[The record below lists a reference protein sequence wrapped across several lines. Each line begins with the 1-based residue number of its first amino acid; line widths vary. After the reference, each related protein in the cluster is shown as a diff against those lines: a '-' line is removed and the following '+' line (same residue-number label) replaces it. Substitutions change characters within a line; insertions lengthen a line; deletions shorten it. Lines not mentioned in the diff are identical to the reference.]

1 MKNVVQL
8 LFLFLC
14 SYSFGQKLE
23 MDANLMEMI
32 FCDENVEYKFNGKD
46 QMRPMP
52 FVGKIIKNIDFPNES
67 KQMTLSFNPM
77 VVPDAFYIKYG
88 DQEYFSGFRGS
99 VYNLEYKQVALSVE
113 ERKKMVP
120 LQSTYVKD
128 LIKKSL
134 ANGDN
139 DYSEMDNGI
148 RNFVGELI
156 IYKRTEG
163 LLESINAAI
172 KGEGGKLDV
181 KSIFQDGDNN
191 AESITDEII
200 KGGNLKDNIVKYKD
214 IMKTDE
220 FVLNRQEGNQSITVI
235 VFSALDRSLFKM
247 NLSCK

>member
-1 MKNVVQL
+1 
-8 LFLFLC
+8 
-14 SYSFGQKLE
+14 